1 MANRSH
7 SQIENSRNGRHLSI
21 ETIYLL
27 IHTFKELISDNLTDD
42 DIVKVS
48 LDDITYDIFSTFFK
62 WFPYTITD
70 DQKVKTATT
79 ITFDTDNIVVSYN
92 DKKTLI
98 PIEFAWNSN
107 IDYKSTIEKF
117 LQWSKYVNIDCQSYN
132 SFTDKLSGILVM
144 RESHRHQMQYF
155 KDCVITANNCDMDTI
170 NALEQ
175 SKTVSLA
182 VNLQNNKL
190 DFAGIESHCLQSAE
204 FIAGI
209 IIPEDV
215 SVTKEIVNQLHDIDA
230 YVYKQ
235 CTYKEII
242 DSDTYFDMGVD
253 IIGFGPIATTDE
265 LSPFLP
271 STSSIS
277 YGTIH
282 NKPAHERSVAILNT
296 VIADV

>member
-62 WFPYTITD
+62 WFPYTITN

-182 VNLQNNKL
+182 VNLQ
-190 DFAGIESHCLQSAE
+190 
-204 FIAGI
+204 
-209 IIPEDV
+209 
-215 SVTKEIVNQLHDIDA
+215 
-230 YVYKQ
+230 
-235 CTYKEII
+235 
-242 DSDTYFDMGVD
+242 
-253 IIGFGPIATTDE
+253 
-265 LSPFLP
+265 
-271 STSSIS
+271 IS
-277 YGTIH
+277 WTL
-282 NKPAHERSVAILNT
+282 RV
-296 VIADV
+296 